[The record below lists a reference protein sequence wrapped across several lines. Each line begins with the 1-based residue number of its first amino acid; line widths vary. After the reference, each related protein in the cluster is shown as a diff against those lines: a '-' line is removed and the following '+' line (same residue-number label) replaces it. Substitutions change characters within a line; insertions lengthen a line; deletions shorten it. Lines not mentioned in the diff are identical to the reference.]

1 MRVISFAAVLFA
13 AIFAVVVGYRID
25 QATLAI
31 LAGVT
36 VGFIIAAIA
45 IGCVAF
51 FVLRMNHQPSQLNR
65 PSAHHSSIGDWAQP
79 YHVQHPLTKAAA
91 HQLPAPAGPQYD
103 DTVTFTLK
111 QPQRKWVAVDE
122 VTR

>member
-1 MRVISFAAVLFA
+1 MRVNSVIGGATVCFGGVL
-13 AIFAVVVGYRID
+13 AVVIGYRID
-25 QATLAI
+25 HQAI
-31 LAGVT
+31 VVIAGVAT
-36 VGFIIAAIA
+36 GFVVAAIVVGL
-45 IGCVAF
+45 IAF
-51 FVLRMNHQPSQLNR
+51 FVIRQTRQPARTAHQSP
-65 PSAHHSSIGDWAQP
+65 IGDWAQP
-79 YHVQHPLTKAAA
+79 YHVQHPLPKPTT

>member
-1 MRVISFAAVLFA
+1 MRIISLATVLFA
-13 AIFAVVVGYRID
+13 AIFAVVIGYRID
-25 QATLAI
+25 QATVTI

-36 VGFIIAAIA
+36 VGFVAAAIITGGLA
-45 IGCVAF
+45 IMF
-51 FVLRMNHQPSQLNR
+51 IRMNRQPAQTARQS
-65 PSAHHSSIGDWAQP
+65 PIGDWAQP
-79 YHVQHPLTKAAA
+79 YHVQHPLPKPTA

-122 VTR
+122 VQR

>member
-1 MRVISFAAVLFA
+1 MRIISFATVLFA
-13 AIFAVVVGYRID
+13 AILAVVIGYRID
-25 QATLAI
+25 QAAVTI

-36 VGFIIAAIA
+36 VGFVAAAIITGGLA
-45 IGCVAF
+45 IMF
-51 FVLRMNHQPSQLNR
+51 IRMNRQPARTAHQSP
-65 PSAHHSSIGDWAQP
+65 IGDWAQP
-79 YHVQHPLTKAAA
+79 YHVQHPLPKPTA

-103 DTVTFTLK
+103 DTVTFNLK

>member
-1 MRVISFAAVLFA
+1 MKALNFAVVFFA
-13 AIFAVVVGYRID
+13 GIFAIVVGYRID
-25 QATLAI
+25 QPTLTI

-36 VGFIIAAIA
+36 VGFVVAAIA
-45 IGCVAF
+45 VGTLAF
-51 FVLRMNHQPSQLNR
+51 FVIRQNRQPPR
-65 PSAHHSSIGDWAQP
+65 SAHQSPIGDWAQP
-79 YHVQHPLTKAAA
+79 YHAQHPLPKPTA

-103 DTVTFTLK
+103 DTVTFTVK